1 MINVYYNAT
10 LDNNVTLHHPNYY
23 VYSAGHCWV
32 LGVQA
37 FHRVHLKLIL
47 VLTTA
52 SDPSSLLIQTSVCFN
67 YRLLFEES
75 FSFMLC

>member
-1 MINVYYNAT
+1 MINVYFNAT

-23 VYSAGHCWV
+23 VYSHCWV

-52 SDPSSLLIQTSVCFN
+52 SEPSSLLIQTSVYFN